1 MFNSIQGFQLS
12 PQQKRLFSLQGNSP
26 AYHAHCAILIEGNLN
41 IAVLK
46 EGLQQV
52 VDRHEIL
59 RTSFQRPRGIKI
71 PIQVIEDSVSV
82 SLNEQNNIREQ
93 DVDQLFQKVSQYAL
107 DLEEPPLLKTTLVRL
122 FPNQYVLL
130 LSLPALCAD
139 TIALDHLVA
148 EIARCYTFCAE
159 GETLDDEPLQYADIA
174 QWQNKLLEIEQ
185 AEAGEEYWQQ
195 QNFSRG
201 KTLKLASEKQSA
213 EKFEFEPQSITVAIE
228 SNVTEKIEAIA
239 QSNQTTASAFFL
251 TCWQI
256 LLGRLTAQ
264 ADLIIGVGF
273 DGRNYEELQDAIG
286 LFAKYLP
293 LPVHL
298 AADFPFV
305 QVLQQVE
312 PSLYELSQWQDSY
325 TWESISES
333 NVQDEEPP
341 FFPFCFDFEPEFGS
355 YRAGEVC
362 FSVYRKY
369 ACVDQFKVKLRTVRR
384 ESSWIAE
391 FHYDSNSFAREDI
404 QRLAAQ
410 FQTLLVSA
418 SDNPDA
424 AIGELEILSLKE
436 RQQLL
441 VAFNTTTADYP
452 KDKCLHQLFE
462 AQVERTPNA
471 IAVVFEDQ
479 QLTYRE
485 LNTKANQLAHHL
497 QKLGVGAEVLVGICV
512 ERSLEMVIGLLGIL
526 KAGGAYVPIE
536 PTYPLQRQ
544 TFILA
549 DTKIPVLLTQQRFVA
564 DLPTQQTTAI
574 CLDTDWQL
582 IGKEPIN
589 DPISQTTTHNLAY
602 VIYTSGSTG
611 QPKGTMITHQG
622 VVNYLSWCTQAYA
635 VEEGTGTLV
644 HSPLGFDLTVTSL
657 FSSLLVGRS
666 VELLPANQGLET
678 LASALRRR
686 TNLSL
691 VKITPAHLE
700 LLSQQL
706 SPQEAA
712 GRTRAFIIGGENLL
726 ARHITFWQQHAPNT
740 LLVNEYGP
748 TETVVGCCV
757 YYVPADQGSSGSI
770 PIGRAIANTQLYV
783 LDRYGQPVPIGVTG
797 ELYIGGAGLARGYL
811 NRPELTAE
819 KFIPNPFSQQLGDRL
834 YRTGDLAR
842 YRPDGTLEYLG
853 RIDDQVKIRGFR
865 IELGEV
871 EAVLSQVPGVRESV
885 VMMREDIPGH
895 QRLVAYL
902 VWNQESSTSLSE
914 LRDFLRQKLP
924 EYMLP
929 SAFVSLDT
937 LPLTLNGKVDRKVL
951 PAPDKE
957 RPNLESA
964 YVAPRTP
971 IEQVLAEIWIQV
983 LGLEQVGVHD
993 NFLEVGG
1000 DSILSIQVIS
1010 RAKQAG
1016 LHLTPQQLFDYPT
1029 IAELATVAGTAA
1041 TISSEQ
1047 GLVIGSV
1054 PLTPIQHWFFEQNLP
1069 DSHHWNQAVLLEV
1082 SQTLNPEQLQKV
1094 VEHLLKHHDSLRL
1107 RFKRSTGGWQQINSS
1122 PDGQVPFTHLDLSAR
1137 SLQEQQSAIAA
1148 TTAELQARLN
1158 LSEGPLLRVAWFN
1171 LGLHQPSR
1179 LLLIIHHLAID
1190 GVSWRILLED
1200 FQTAYQH
1207 LSQGKPIQLPPK
1219 TTAFKQWA
1227 EQLREYAN
1235 SDTVR
1240 QELNYWLTI
1249 AEQPVKRLPI
1259 DFPGGANTVATRRTT
1274 TFTLSATDTQA
1285 LLQEIPAAYRV
1296 QIHEVLLTS
1305 LVQTFTQWMGTR
1317 SALLPRGDAKGERS
1331 SASLSLLIDLE
1342 GHGREAIFDHVDLS
1356 RTVGWFTTIFPVFL
1370 DLGQTSN
1377 LGDVL
1382 RIIKEQLRCIPNR
1395 GLGYGVL
1402 RYLCS
1407 DQGISQKLQDLPQ
1420 AEVSFNYLGQF
1431 DQLLSTAS
1439 LFRPAKESID
1449 STRSQRGNRRY
1460 LIEVEGMV
1468 VGGQL
1473 RLDWTYSQTLHHPDT
1488 VESLAQRMEAALR
1501 SLITQGQSGEVD
1513 RYTPS
1518 DFPDA
1523 ELTQAEL
1530 DKVFEEIG
1538 LD

>member
-1 MFNSIQGFQLS
+1 MRNIEDFYPLSFLQQGI
-12 PQQKRLFSLQGNSP
+12 LFHSL
-26 AYHAHCAILIEGNLN
+26 HAPRSGVYCEQFSCNIHGNLN
-41 IAVLK
+41 VSAFEQAWRTLV
-46 EGLQQV
+46 E
-52 VDRHEIL
+52 RHPIL
-59 RTSFQRPRGIKI
+59 RTSFVWEDLKEPIQVVHRQVKLPWEQQNFRGLSDAEQMEHIEIFLKAERKRGFQLSQAPLMHLILIRLAEDEYRFIWSHHHLILDGWSSSLLFEEVFAFYEAFSQGKTLHRQRPRPYRDYVAWLQQQDLSQAEKFWRQQLKGSTAATTLG
-71 PIQVIEDSVSV
+71 V
-82 SLNEQNNIREQ
+82 EQNYSSLANQESGYSQQKI
-93 DVDQLFQKVSQYAL
+93 QLSTAETAAL
-107 DLEEPPLLKTTLVRL
+107 QSLARQQQLTLNTLV
-122 FPNQYVLL
+122 QGAWALL
-130 LSLPALCAD
+130 LSRYSGDNDIVFGTVMLGRSPVLVGAESMVGVFINTLPIRVYVNPEAFLLSWLKQLQVQQTESSRYEYSPLVEVVGWSDVPRGQPLFESIVNVQRYPADFSSGQQVGNLKISNIRNFVHPHYPLTVSVEVHSELSLEIVYDRHRFDSD
-139 TIALDHLVA
+139 TISRMLGHL
-148 EIARCYTFCAE
+148 
-159 GETLDDEPLQYADIA
+159 
-174 QWQNKLLEIEQ
+174 
-185 AEAGEEYWQQ
+185 
-195 QNFSRG
+195 
-201 KTLKLASEKQSA
+201 
-213 EKFEFEPQSITVAIE
+213 
-228 SNVTEKIEAIA
+228 
-239 QSNQTTASAFFL
+239 
-251 TCWQI
+251 
-256 LLGRLTAQ
+256 
-264 ADLIIGVGF
+264 
-273 DGRNYEELQDAIG
+273 
-286 LFAKYLP
+286 
-293 LPVHL
+293 
-298 AADFPFV
+298 
-305 QVLQQVE
+305 
-312 PSLYELSQWQDSY
+312 
-325 TWESISES
+325 
-333 NVQDEEPP
+333 
-341 FFPFCFDFEPEFGS
+341 
-355 YRAGEVC
+355 
-362 FSVYRKY
+362 
-369 ACVDQFKVKLRTVRR
+369 
-384 ESSWIAE
+384 
-391 FHYDSNSFAREDI
+391 
-404 QRLAAQ
+404 
-410 FQTLLVSA
+410 QTLLESIVANSEQCLT
-418 SDNPDA
+418 D
-424 AIGELEILSLKE
+424 LSVLTEAE

-441 VAFNTTTADYP
+441 VDWSATQADYP
-452 KDKCLHQLFE
+452 KDLCIHQLFE

-497 QKLGVGAEVLVGICV
+497 QKLGVGPEVLVGICV
-512 ERSLEMVIGLLGIL
+512 ERSLEMLVGLLGIL

-536 PTYPLQRQ
+536 PTYPPQRQ

-582 IGKEPIN
+582 IAQEAITNPFA
-589 DPISQTTTHNLAY
+589 QTTVHNLAY

-611 QPKGTMITHQG
+611 QPKGTMVTHQG
-622 VVNYLSWCTQAYA
+622 VVNYLSWCIQAYA

-657 FSSLLVGRS
+657 FSSLLVGCS
-666 VELLPANQGLET
+666 VELLPASQGLET

-712 GRTRAFIIGGENLL
+712 GRTQTFIIGGENLL
-726 ARHITFWQQHAPNT
+726 ARHITFWQQQAPNT

-757 YYVPADQGSSGSI
+757 YYVPAAQGSSGSI
-770 PIGRAIANTQLYV
+770 PIGRAIANTHLYV

-797 ELYIGGAGLARGYL
+797 ELYIGGDGLARGYL

-819 KFIPNPFSQQLGDRL
+819 KFIPNPFSQQPGDRL

-871 EAVLSQVPGVRESV
+871 EAVLSQVPEVRESV

-929 SAFVSLDT
+929 SAFVTLDT

-964 YVAPRTP
+964 YVPPRTP
-971 IEQVLAEIWIQV
+971 LEQVLAEIWIQV

-1054 PLTPIQHWFFEQNLP
+1054 PLTPIQHWFFEQNLS

-1107 RFKRSTGGWQQINSS
+1107 RFKQSTGVWRQINTS
-1122 PDGQVPFTHLDLSAR
+1122 PDDRVPFTSLDLSAR
-1137 SLQEQQSAIAA
+1137 SPQEQQSAIAA
-1148 TTAELQARLN
+1148 TTAELQASLN

-1171 LGLHQPSR
+1171 LGLHQPGR
-1179 LLLIIHHLAID
+1179 LLLIIHHLAVD

-1207 LSQGKPIQLPPK
+1207 LSQGKLIQLPPK

-1227 EQLREYAN
+1227 EQLREYPN

-1249 AEQPVKRLPI
+1249 TERPVKVLPI
-1259 DFPGGANTVATRRTT
+1259 DIPSGANTVATRRTT
-1274 TFTLSATDTQA
+1274 TLTLSATDTQA
-1285 LLQEIPAAYRV
+1285 LLQEIPAAYRI
-1296 QIHEVLLTS
+1296 QIHEVLLTA

-1317 SALLPRGDAKGERS
+1317 
-1331 SASLSLLIDLE
+1331 SLLIDLE

-1377 LGDVL
+1377 LGDAL
-1382 RIIKEQLRCIPNR
+1382 RTIKEQLRCIPNR

-1407 DQGISQKLQDLPQ
+1407 DRGISQKLQALPQ

-1449 STRSQRGNRRY
+1449 STRSQQDNRRY

-1473 RLDWTYSQTLHHPDT
+1473 RVNWTYSQTLHHPDT
-1488 VESLAQRMEAALR
+1488 VESLAQGMEAVLR
-1501 SLITQGQSGEVD
+1501 SLITHGQSGEVD
-1513 RYTPS
+1513 RYTPL
-1518 DFPDA
+1518 DFPEA

-1538 LD
+1538 LG